1 MESRRLVLLRH
12 AKSSWADAGL
22 ADIDRPLSSRGR
34 RAATLVGRYIRDHR
48 IRPQLVLCSSAAR
61 TRQTLERLRIDPD
74 AAVAVEDELYG
85 AGAQELLGRLRRI
98 TATVGTVL
106 LIGHN
111 PGIHDLA
118 ISLAGDPSR
127 LGSFPTAGLADLDI
141 PTGTWDQLGPGK
153 AALHAFVIPRMLG

>member
-34 RAATLVGRYIRDHR
+34 GAAALVGRYIRDHR
-48 IRPQLVLCSSAAR
+48 IKPQLVLCSPAAR
-61 TRQTLERLRIDPD
+61 TRQTLERLRLDPGVV
-74 AAVAVEDELYG
+74 VAVEDELYG
-85 AGAQELLGRLRRI
+85 AGAPELLGRLRRI
-98 TATVGTVL
+98 ATTVGTVL

-118 ISLAGDPSR
+118 VSLARDPSG
-127 LGSFPTAGLADLDI
+127 LGSFPTAALADLEI
-141 PTGTWDQLGPGK
+141 LEGTWDQLGPGR
-153 AALHAFVIPRMLG
+153 AALHAFVLPRTLG